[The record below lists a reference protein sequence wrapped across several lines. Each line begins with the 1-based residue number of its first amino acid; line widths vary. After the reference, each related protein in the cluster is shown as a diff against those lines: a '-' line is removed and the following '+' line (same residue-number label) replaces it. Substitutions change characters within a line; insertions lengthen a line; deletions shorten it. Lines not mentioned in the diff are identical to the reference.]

1 LNHRINGIAS
11 FLWKGWTN
19 EFNPKLLA
27 GAGEGLGLFWRG
39 RTRRI
44 RKPFAFGRSPEGAD
58 EILELASGYGEHSS
72 LIRLNA
78 VGVGNALWGQERL
91 PRTGPAL
98 LISNAISDLTLKDVE
113 DLVLVVMDM
122 PGRGVPL

>member
-1 LNHRINGIAS
+1 LDHRINGIAS

-44 RKPFAFGRSPEGAD
+44 RKPFVFGRSPEGAD
-58 EILELASGYGEHSS
+58 EGLELASRDGEHSS
-72 LIRLNA
+72 LIRFNS

-98 LISNAISDLTLKDVE
+98 LLSNAIANLTLKDVE
-113 DLVLVVMDM
+113 DLVLVVMDVQ
-122 PGRGVPL
+122 GRGAPL